1 MESKAL
7 LMQNIKSKSSLA
19 LKQHFKLMNEM
30 VNYTDIEIE
39 NITRP
44 ILTNDKL
51 TDEDIITYEI
61 AGKIIYLHTFSVE
74 KINEY
79 FLRMISSISCF
90 EDEVYQSLVITY
102 CKIVIKH
109 PRESIDNA

>member
-1 MESKAL
+1 
-7 LMQNIKSKSSLA
+7 
-19 LKQHFKLMNEM
+19 MNEM

-51 TDEDIITYEI
+51 TDEDSEGPAEDIITYEI